1 MLQIAVLD
9 DENHALERF
18 EKIAGGFKEIA
29 LCKLFGDADD
39 LFAYIENNALDA
51 VFLDI
56 EMPEKSGMQLAE
68 ELCMVNPEITVVFV
82 TAFSHYAVEAFERNV
97 FDYIVKPVSEER
109 LRKTL
114 DRILRGRQ
122 LANPRME
129 KQVSIQCF
137 RRFECKVDEKVLQL
151 NHLMKAKELLAFL
164 VSRKGASTSWQ
175 QITEALWPEADY
187 EKAHNNLYVT
197 TYRLRKWL
205 AENGLAHI
213 FECKRNGYRI
223 LPSEFSCDFY
233 ELEKAEKNGNKEK
246 AKQLY
251 QGDFLEEDGY
261 EWAYPIQAEWSMKI
275 SDLIEVR
282 FR

>member
-1 MLQIAVLD
+1 MLRIAVLD

-18 EKIAGGFKEIA
+18 EKVIEGFKEIA

-39 LFAYIENNALDA
+39 LLAYLENNSVDA

-56 EMPEKSGMQLAE
+56 EMPGKSGMQLAE
-68 ELCMVNPEITVVFV
+68 ELSVILPDVTVIFV
-82 TAFSHYAVEAFERNV
+82 TAFSQYAVEAFELSV

-114 DRILRGRQ
+114 DRILRSRNSATGGKER
-122 LANPRME
+122 RI
-129 KQVSIQCF
+129 SIQCF
-137 RRFECKVDEKVLQL
+137 RRFECEADGKVLQM

-164 VSRKGASTSWQ
+164 VSRKGAPTSWQ

-187 EKAHNNLYVT
+187 EKAHNNLYIT

-205 AENGLAHI
+205 AENELSHL

-223 LPSEFSCDFY
+223 LPTEFSCDLY
-233 ELEKAEKNGNKEK
+233 ELEKAEKDGDAAMIKR
-246 AKQLY
+246 LY

-261 EWAYPIQAEWSMKI
+261 EWAYPIQGEWAVKMNY
-275 SDLIEVR
+275 L
-282 FR
+282 